1 MPAWPNR
8 AMTRLESRLAKLA
21 ALGQTIAYGAL
32 AEDLGLRMRDL
43 TAALED
49 LMVADALAGQPQ
61 RAALC
66 EGRLLA
72 GQPAEGFFL
81 KLAELGLMVPD
92 RQAFVRD
99 TRAALF
105 NAAR

>member
-1 MPAWPNR
+1 
-8 AMTRLESRLAKLA
+8 MTRLESRLAKLA
-21 ALGQTIAYGAL
+21 ANGQTIAYGAL

-43 TAALED
+43 TAALEA
-49 LMVADALAGQPQ
+49 LMEADALAGQP
-61 RAALC
+61 LC

-81 KLAELGLMVPD
+81 KLAELGLMAPD
-92 RQAFVRD
+92 WQAFVRD